1 MSSPPSLSPSCCQ
14 YLLLLVALVCV
25 QRPSVAGTQEVN
37 SIAFA
42 PPAVTGASH
51 WSNWSAHSPPVL
63 SSLLQQVTGNSM
75 ASLHPPQPPLP
86 PTQGPQRYMPGSH
99 LTDRHE
105 MATSHANRNS
115 LFEWPAGVTPGAGLP
130 SSSRTSPPASTCDA
144 EDSCTCV
151 FSGPPGRASS
161 IPSLSPTG
169 TDWHASRSP
178 SSSAS
183 CQTTACNWW
192 SCTSPH
198 SLTPQEEL
206 VADLISLLASFSGR
220 VYGLRAAS
228 MREISHP
235 IPASHHEP
243 SPSAARSSRSSCPSG
258 PIPTRPA
265 LSR

>member
-1 MSSPPSLSPSCCQ
+1 
-14 YLLLLVALVCV
+14 V

-42 PPAVTGASH
+42 PLAVTGGSH
-51 WSNWSAHSPPVL
+51 WSNWSAYSPPVL
-63 SSLLQQVTGNSM
+63 SPLLQQVTGNSM

-99 LTDRHE
+99 LADRHE

-144 EDSCTCV
+144 EDSYV

-192 SCTSPH
+192 SCTSPLTH
-198 SLTPQEEL
+198 ATGGIGGRPHLSPRLILRTRLWPSCSLHERDLTP
-206 VADLISLLASFSGR
+206 
-220 VYGLRAAS
+220 
-228 MREISHP
+228 HP
-235 IPASHHEP
+235 GQPP
-243 SPSAARSSRSSCPSG
+243 
-258 PIPTRPA
+258 
-265 LSR
+265 